1 MFDDEEDFSEKE
13 LKSDIALFE
22 RYLKV
27 ETVGFIDGDRIESII
42 DFYLFNSNYTL
53 ARSASEYGINQLPYN
68 QVFYLRKAQSLA
80 GLGLISESIELL
92 RQMDSIE
99 NHQSELLLTK
109 AALYGQIRD
118 SKNAIKCY
126 KQALDLCEDQEKD
139 EIFVDLAL
147 EYENTNDFDG
157 AIQILKNA
165 LIHNP
170 KNEIAF
176 SELCYCMEKT
186 ERIEEINQQIV
197 AFVDENPYSYLGW
210 YQLGSFYLR
219 KEDYDKAIW
228 AFDYC
233 LIINE
238 SAGAAHFNLGNAY
251 LSSDKFH
258 QAIDCFKKCMEID
271 GEDPLALCYLGESYE
286 NIHEYELSKT
296 CYQKSIELS
305 PEFSEPWLGLG
316 IIADLQE
323 NTKEAIVLMSKA
335 LDLDPENPVIHHLVG
350 SVFIK
355 NNEIDLG
362 HSHLRKSL
370 EIDPSDMD
378 CLKTL
383 MESLVKI
390 DIIEGHNFIHSFNLE
405 NGQDAESWLWEVNTL
420 WLLGSLEDARA
431 LFSVCVDNDPVKS
444 KELFTLNPQ
453 LLRCNELTDLVDLSE

>member
-22 RYLKV
+22 RYLKG
-27 ETVGFIDGDRIESII
+27 ELVGFIDGDRIESII
-42 DFYLFNSNYTL
+42 DFYLFNSNYSY
-53 ARSASEYGINQLPYN
+53 AKSASEFGINQLPHN

-92 RQMDSIE
+92 RTLEIIE

-126 KQALDLCEDQEKD
+126 RHALELCEDQEKD

-147 EYENTNDFDG
+147 EYENSNDFDG
-157 AIQILKNA
+157 AIGILKNA

-176 SELCYCMEKT
+176 SELCYCMEKS
-186 ERIEEINQQIV
+186 ERIEEMNQQIL
-197 AFVDENPYSYLGW
+197 AFVDNNPYSYLGW

-219 KEDYDKAIW
+219 KDDYDKAIW

-238 SAGAAHFNLGNAY
+238 SAGAAYFNLGNAY
-251 LSSDKFH
+251 LSSDKFP
-258 QAIDCFKKCMEID
+258 QAIESFKKCMEID

-323 NTKEAIVLMSKA
+323 NTGEAIILMNKA
-335 LDLDPENPVIHHLVG
+335 LDLDPENPVIQHLIG
-350 SVFIK
+350 AAYLK
-355 NNEIDLG
+355 NNEMELG
-362 HSHLRKSL
+362 FGHLKKSL
-370 EIDPSDMD
+370 ELDPSDMD
-378 CLKTL
+378 CLKTF
-383 MESLVKI
+383 MEKMVQI
-390 DIIEGHNFIHSFNLE
+390 DIMDSQEFIHEFNLK
-405 NGQDAESWLWEVNTL
+405 NGQDTESWLWEVNTL
-420 WLLGSLEDARA
+420 WLLGSKEDAVA
-431 LFSVCVDNDPVKS
+431 LFHVCIDNDPLKS
-444 KELFTLNPQ
+444 KELFRINPQ
-453 LLRCNELTDLVDLSE
+453 LLRCNELTDLVDLTD

>member
-1 MFDDEEDFSEKE
+1 
-13 LKSDIALFE
+13 
-22 RYLKV
+22 
-27 ETVGFIDGDRIESII
+27 
-42 DFYLFNSNYTL
+42 
-53 ARSASEYGINQLPYN
+53 
-68 QVFYLRKAQSLA
+68 
-80 GLGLISESIELL
+80 
-92 RQMDSIE
+92 
-99 NHQSELLLTK
+99 
-109 AALYGQIRD
+109 
-118 SKNAIKCY
+118 
-126 KQALDLCEDQEKD
+126 
-139 EIFVDLAL
+139 
-147 EYENTNDFDG
+147 
-157 AIQILKNA
+157 
-165 LIHNP
+165 
-170 KNEIAF
+170 
-176 SELCYCMEKT
+176 
-186 ERIEEINQQIV
+186 
-197 AFVDENPYSYLGW
+197 
-210 YQLGSFYLR
+210 
-219 KEDYDKAIW
+219 
-228 AFDYC
+228 
-233 LIINE
+233 
-238 SAGAAHFNLGNAY
+238 
-251 LSSDKFH
+251 
-258 QAIDCFKKCMEID
+258 MEID

-355 NNEIDLG
+355 NNEIELG

-390 DIIEGHNFIHSFNLE
+390 DIIEGYNFIHSFNLE

-431 LFSVCVDNDPVKS
+431 LFSVCVDNDPIKS